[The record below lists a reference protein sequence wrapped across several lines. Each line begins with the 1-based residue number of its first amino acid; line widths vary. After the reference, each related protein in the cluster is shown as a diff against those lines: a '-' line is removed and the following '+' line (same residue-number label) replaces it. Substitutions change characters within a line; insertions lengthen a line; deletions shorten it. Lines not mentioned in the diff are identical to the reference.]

1 MVDRYFVTSQC
12 MNQIKKKPTYALH
25 PCMNVTLYRG
35 IAACVGG
42 LGVVKK
48 NCMHDM
54 IQSIY
59 TRITGER

>member
-1 MVDRYFVTSQC
+1 